1 LIGCREAISNM
12 LLHRDLSK
20 FKKSVY
26 SKIIIYKDRLVFRN
40 VGNLYGNNTMDKIMN
55 SESNVEVR
63 NETLVELVETLGG
76 IIENRHT
83 GIKTMVDEMKEAKLP
98 KPVFS
103 NEREDFVVTFYNGEY
118 PELYPEELSNLKE
131 KESKGK
137 ESKGKESKGKESK
150 GKESKEAEIKARI
163 LEYCKE
169 ARNLKSIAEYLG
181 YGDIYKFKKNYVNEL
196 IENNNLKL
204 TIPDKPNSRLQK
216 YITNK

>member
-1 LIGCREAISNM
+1 M

-26 SKIIIYKDRLVFRN
+26 SKIIVYKDRLVFRN

-55 SESNVEVR
+55 SEANVEVR

-83 GIKTMVDEMKEAKLP
+83 GIKTMVDEMVEANLP

-118 PELYPEELSNLKE
+118 PELYPEEIKNTQDNAQDNGKNAQVNAQASNKNVQVNEKNIIEFCNEAKSLKE
-131 KESKGK
+131 IIEYFGYKN
-137 ESKGKESKGKESK
+137 
-150 GKESKEAEIKARI
+150 ARGFREKHI
-163 LEYCKE
+163 NPL
-169 ARNLKSIAEYLG
+169 LK
-181 YGDIYKFKKNYVNEL
+181 
-196 IENNNLKL
+196 NNKLKQTL
-204 TIPDKPNSRLQK
+204 PDKPRSRNQK
-216 YITNK
+216 YVANKNI